1 VGSIKCL
8 SKFRSLGCLLFL
20 LVLVILPV
28 TASVDSTVIP
38 KSKDPLAQDRPDV
51 IAVIKTHVAYVGE
64 AQQARMDGVI
74 HYIALISNDSGTSS
88 LQEIRDD
95 YMTTAS
101 SIPLM
106 STANEITE
114 ARNELQAQSRL
125 FSEETKS
132 QMITFNGSFDDLRGN
147 ISIPVRIV
155 DDSFNGMKDAL
166 WLAKDSARLTV
177 FNTESVQRSL
187 LLDSL
192 EKQGIDISKAR
203 NISEQIDAQ
212 RVALQKAL
220 VDNSA
225 ASLRTVNDGIKSM
238 NREFRTAVQEY
249 RTDMQIQMKQAA
261 VLAMGD

>member
-1 VGSIKCL
+1 MKCP
-8 SKFRSLGCLLFL
+8 SKFRFLVCLLSL
-20 LVLVILPV
+20 LVLLILPV
-28 TASVDSTVIP
+28 AASVDSAIIP
-38 KSKDPLAQDRPDV
+38 KSKDPLSQDRPDV
-51 IAVIKTHVAYVGE
+51 IAVIKTHIAYVGE

-74 HYIALISNDSGTSS
+74 HYIDLISNDSGTSS
-88 LQEIRDD
+88 LQEIRND
-95 YMTTAS
+95 YMMTAS

-106 STANEITE
+106 GTADEITE

-132 QMITFNGSFDDLRGN
+132 QMITFNGSIDDLRGN
-147 ISIPVRIV
+147 ISISVRMV
-155 DDSFNGMKDAL
+155 DDSFNGMKDTL

-203 NISEQIDAQ
+203 NLSEQIDGQ
-212 RVALQKAL
+212 RLVLQKAL

-225 ASLRTVNDGIKSM
+225 ASLKTVNDGIKSL

-249 RTDMQIQMKQAA
+249 RTDMQIQMKHAT